1 MLRLTRKSHRE
12 VTRQWGPRNRWS
24 DDSGGPEQGR
34 TWLLESEGNAERGGL
49 IAEIGQP

>member
-12 VTRQWGPRNRWS
+12 VSRQWDPVIDGQMTR
-24 DDSGGPEQGR
+24 GPEQRR